1 MSGQHIIAVDT
12 YGAQRV
18 TDPRTGKTISAY
30 KLGYTSAV
38 TAVLLALYG
47 AKARDV
53 SPKQATYR
61 YLQIDGDVI
70 VRHGHILL
78 TLTPDEL
85 ARTEA
90 ITRQHH
96 RAAVYL
102 WRDGKWWALPD
113 STHAEYTEPGYR
125 VGPTFDPTG
134 FRPPSP
140 STGERESA
148 ITGITIERSQRDE
161 GGRVWWWLNGDTYP
175 HRELLKRHGARWSKK
190 RQAWYIVGAEL
201 PGAIRALVTTEVQ
214 TEAPREAESPLL
226 AIFGGRIVGKEC
238 ASNGD
243 TIMKGENGVFATRTT
258 WIDRDDHPETVWVFD
273 LPPHDRIGISL
284 PAIHEALKNA
294 RATFS
299 IYTRKWHFEGVDK
312 VSAMD
317 ALAADVPF
325 SDDDPCTV
333 EEAAHLL
340 GLPVKPVPIAEV
352 SPRLFMLD
360 QTVYA
365 RHELETLER
374 QPIPTGT
381 RGTVTRLYNHNAA
394 HGWSCDVLFE
404 GIGACWCFEREL
416 TDYPPVPGIRIQR
429 GAVVPPGAVLP
440 LTDAEVKRDLI
451 ESGRKPSIIEVSAFA
466 EIDEPDPEPPSVDPD
481 EEPAPAIR
489 IIKPVPMPTD
499 GTPLDTV
506 QSAIREVKTQPLVA
520 PAASL
525 TNGRIAQI
533 EQSFVGELTGSI
545 TGQVFCYGWA
555 VHDGV
560 CVYVNMAGPRVAV
573 EAIRAKLSKG
583 DQVTVVP
590 PDAPSVELMAGE
602 GNSGMYHPYLH
613 YLPEARFASLIL
625 VHDLAVTPNYGGKS
639 TTFIFRTSD
648 AQATAKL
655 KHHVT
660 QLVNVPVFDQWSAY
674 LYEAGQRAMLVRKC
688 RSAGGIDLLSVDL
701 DVDAWTR
708 LITGG
713 LEQKII
719 TLP

>member
-1 MSGQHIIAVDT
+1 MSGHIIAIDT

-18 TDPRTGKTISAY
+18 TDPHTGKTISAY

-47 AKARDV
+47 ENARDV
-53 SPKQATYR
+53 SPRQATYR
-61 YLQIDGDVI
+61 YVQIDGDVLI
-70 VRHGHILL
+70 RHGHILL

-85 ARTEA
+85 AHTEA

-102 WRDGKWWALPD
+102 WRDSKWWALPD
-113 STHAEYTEPGYR
+113 STHADYTEPGYR

-134 FRPPSP
+134 FRPPS
-140 STGERESA
+140 TGKRERA
-148 ITGITIERSQRDE
+148 VTGIIVERSQRE
-161 GGRVWWWLNGDTYP
+161 QGGQVWWWLNGDTYP

-190 RQAWYIVGAEL
+190 RQAWYWVGTEL
-201 PGAIRALVTTEVQ
+201 PDAIHALVTNETQ
-214 TEAPREAESPLL
+214 AETQCEERSSLL
-226 AIFGGRIVGKEC
+226 AIFGGRIVGKERV
-238 ASNGD
+238 SNGD
-243 TIMKGENGVFATRTT
+243 TIIKGENGVFATRTT
-258 WIDRDDHPETVWVFD
+258 CIDRHDHPETVWEFD

-284 PAIHEALKNA
+284 PAIHDVLKKA
-294 RATFS
+294 HVTFS

-317 ALAADVPF
+317 SLAADVPF

-352 SPRLFMLD
+352 SPRLFTLD

-394 HGWSCDVLFE
+394 HGWSCDVLFDH
-404 GIGACWCFEREL
+404 IGVCWCFEREL
-416 TDYPPVPGIRIQR
+416 TDYPPIPGIRIQR
-429 GAVVPPGAVLP
+429 GTVVPPGAVLP
-440 LTDAEVKRDLI
+440 PTDAEIKRDLI
-451 ESGRKPSIIEVSAFA
+451 ESGSKPSIIEVSAFA
-466 EIDEPDPEPPSVDPD
+466 ENDTELPSVAP
-481 EEPAPAIR
+481 ETETAPAIR
-489 IIKPVPMPTD
+489 IIKPVPLPD
-499 GTPLDTV
+499 NGQPLDAV
-506 QSAIREVKTQPLVA
+506 QTAIHEVKTQPLVA

-525 TNGRIAQI
+525 TSGRFVRID
-533 EQSFVGELTGSI
+533 QSYVGELTGSI
-545 TGQVFCYGWA
+545 TGQVFCYGYA

-560 CVYVNMAGPRVAV
+560 CVYVNMAGPRMGV

-583 DQVTVVP
+583 DIVSVVP
-590 PDAPSVELMAGE
+590 LDAPSVELTAGE

-625 VHDLAVTPNYGGKS
+625 VHDHAVTPNYGGKS

-655 KHHVT
+655 KYHVT
-660 QLVNVPVFDQWSAY
+660 QLVNIPVFDAWSAY
-674 LYEAGQRAMLVRKC
+674 LYEAGQRAMLVRKV

>member
-18 TDPRTGKTISAY
+18 TDPHTGKAVSAY

-38 TAVLLALYG
+38 TAVLLALYE

-61 YLQIDGDVI
+61 YIHINGDVI

-78 TLTPDEL
+78 TLTADEL
-85 ARTEA
+85 TRTEA

-113 STHAEYTEPGYR
+113 STHADYTEPGYR
-125 VGPTFDPTG
+125 SGPTFDPTG

-140 STGERESA
+140 STGERKSTV
-148 ITGITIERSQRDE
+148 TGITIERSQREE

-175 HRELLKRHGARWSKK
+175 HRELLKRLGARWGKK

-201 PGAIRALVTTEVQ
+201 PAAIRALVTSEEVE
-214 TEAPREAESPLL
+214 TPPEIASPLL
-226 AIFGGRIVGKEC
+226 AIFGGYIIGKER

-258 WIDRDDHPETVWVFD
+258 WIDRNDRPETVWEFEM
-273 LPPHDRIGISL
+273 PPHDRIGISL
-284 PAIHEALKNA
+284 PAIHDALKNA
-294 RATFS
+294 RAMFS

-312 VSAMD
+312 VSVMD
-317 ALAADVPF
+317 ALAADVRF
-325 SDDDPCTV
+325 SDEDPCTV

-340 GLPVKPVPIAEV
+340 GLPLKPAPAIEV
-352 SPRLFMLD
+352 SPRLFTLD

-381 RGTVTRLYNHNAA
+381 RGMVTRLYNRNAA

-404 GIGACWCFEREL
+404 NIGVCWCFEREL

-440 LTDAEVKRDLI
+440 PTDAEVKRDLI
-451 ESGRKPSIIEVSAFA
+451 ESGSKPSIAEVSAFT
-466 EIDEPDPEPPSVDPD
+466 ETDEVGAEPPSDALAD
-481 EEPAPAIR
+481 EAPPAIR
-489 IIKPVPMPTD
+489 IIKPPSMPTD
-499 GTPLDTV
+499 GTPLDAV
-506 QSAIREVKTQPLVA
+506 QTAIREVKTQPLVT

-525 TNGRIAQI
+525 TNGRIARI
-533 EQSFVGELTGSI
+533 DQSFVGELTGSI
-545 TGQVFCYGWA
+545 TGQVFCYGFA

-560 CVYVNMAGPRVAV
+560 CVFVNMAGPRMGV

-583 DQVTVVP
+583 DIVSVVP
-590 PDAPSVELMAGE
+590 LDAPATELTAGE

-625 VHDLAVTPNYGGKS
+625 VHDMAVTPNYGGKS

-648 AQATAKL
+648 AQAIAKL

-660 QLVNVPVFDQWSAY
+660 QLVNVPVFEGWSEY
-674 LYEAGQRAMLVRKC
+674 LYEAGQRAMLVRKT
-688 RSAGGIDLLSVDL
+688 RSAGGIDLISVDL
-701 DVDAWTR
+701 DADAWTR

-713 LEQKII
+713 LEQGVIS
-719 TLP
+719 LP

>member
-1 MSGQHIIAVDT
+1 MNAQHIIAVDT
-12 YGAQRV
+12 YGAQRI
-18 TDPRTGKTISAY
+18 TDSHTGKTVSAY

-102 WRDGKWWALPD
+102 WRDDKWWALPD
-113 STHAEYTEPGYR
+113 STHSDYTESGYR
-125 VGPTFDPTG
+125 VGPNFDPTG

-148 ITGITIERSQRDE
+148 VTGITVERSQRED

-190 RQAWYIVGAEL
+190 RQAWYWVGAEL
-201 PGAIRALVTTEVQ
+201 PAAIRVLVTSEVQ
-214 TEAPREAESPLL
+214 KEIPRETASPLL
-226 AIFGGRIVGKEC
+226 AIFGGRIVGKEW

-258 WIDRDDHPETVWVFD
+258 WIDRNDRPETVWEFE

-284 PAIHEALKNA
+284 PAIHDALKNA

-299 IYTRKWHFEGVDK
+299 IYTRKWHFEGLDK
-312 VSAMD
+312 VSMMD

-340 GLPVKPVPIAEV
+340 GLPLKPASITEA
-352 SPRLFMLD
+352 SPRMFTLD

-381 RGTVTRLYNHNAA
+381 RGTVTRLYNRNAA
-394 HGWSCDVLFE
+394 HGWSCDVLFD
-404 GIGACWCFEREL
+404 GIGVCWCFEREL

-429 GAVVPPGAVLP
+429 GAVVPP
-440 LTDAEVKRDLI
+440 TDAEVKRDLI
-451 ESGRKPSIIEVSAFA
+451 ESGSKPSIAEVSAFA
-466 EIDEPDPEPPSVDPD
+466 ESVELDAEPPSAALD
-481 EEPAPAIR
+481 EEFAPAIR
-489 IIKPVPMPTD
+489 IIKPAPMPDD
-499 GTPLDTV
+499 GQPLDAV
-506 QSAIREVKTQPLVA
+506 QNAIRETKAHQLVT

-525 TNGRIAQI
+525 TNGRIARI
-533 EQSFVGELTGSI
+533 DQSFVGELTGSI
-545 TGQVFCYGWA
+545 TGQVFCYGFA

-560 CVYVNMAGPRVAV
+560 CVFVNMAGPRMGV

-583 DQVTVVP
+583 DIVSVVP
-590 PDAPSVELMAGE
+590 LDAPATELTAGE

-625 VHDLAVTPNYGGKS
+625 VHDMAVTPNYGGKS

-648 AQATAKL
+648 AQAIAKL

-660 QLVNVPVFDQWSAY
+660 QLVNVPVFEGWSAY
-674 LYEAGQRAMLVRKC
+674 LYEAGQRAMLVRKT
-688 RSAGGIDLLSVDL
+688 RSAGGIDLISVDL
-701 DVDAWTR
+701 DADAWTR

-713 LEQKII
+713 LEQGVNS
-719 TLP
+719 LP

>member
-1 MSGQHIIAVDT
+1 MSGHIIAIDT

-18 TDPRTGKTISAY
+18 TDANTGKTISAY

-47 AKARDV
+47 ENARDV
-53 SPKQATYR
+53 SPRQATYR
-61 YLQIDGDVI
+61 YVQIDGDVL

-78 TLTPDEL
+78 TLTADEL

-113 STHAEYTEPGYR
+113 STHTEYTEPGYR
-125 VGPTFDPTG
+125 VGPNFNPTS

-148 ITGITIERSQRDE
+148 VTGITIERSQRE
-161 GGRVWWWLNGDTYP
+161 AGGQVWWWLNGDTYP

-190 RQAWYIVGAEL
+190 RQAWYWVGTEL
-201 PGAIRALVTTEVQ
+201 PDGIRALVTNETQAETQ
-214 TEAPREAESPLL
+214 REEGSPLL
-226 AIFGGRIVGKEC
+226 AIFGGHIIGKEQ

-243 TIMKGENGVFATRTT
+243 TIIKGETGVFATRTT
-258 WIDRDDHPETVWVFD
+258 WIDRNERPETVWEFD
-273 LPPHDRIGISL
+273 LPPHDRVGISL
-284 PAIHEALKNA
+284 PAIYDALKNA
-294 RATFS
+294 SATFS

-312 VSAMD
+312 VAAMD
-317 ALAADVPF
+317 SLAADAPF

-340 GLPVKPVPIAEV
+340 GLTVKPVPTTEV
-352 SPRLFMLD
+352 SPRLFTLD

-381 RGTVTRLYNHNAA
+381 RGTVTRLYNHNTA
-394 HGWSCDVLFE
+394 HGWSCDVLFDS
-404 GIGACWCFEREL
+404 IGVCWCFEREL

-429 GAVVPPGAVLP
+429 GAVVPPGAVP
-440 LTDAEVKRDLI
+440 PPTDAEIKRDLI
-451 ESGRKPSIIEVSAFA
+451 ESGRKPSIIKVSAFA
-466 EIDEPDPEPPSVDPD
+466 ETDELGAEPPSVAP
-481 EEPAPAIR
+481 EAEPAPAIR

-525 TNGRIAQI
+525 TSGRIARI

-545 TGQVFCYGWA
+545 TGQVFCYGYA

-560 CVYVNMAGPRVAV
+560 CVYINMAGPRMGV

-583 DQVTVVP
+583 DIVSVVP
-590 PDAPSVELMAGE
+590 LDAPSVELTAGE
-602 GNSGMYHPYLH
+602 GNSGMYQPYLH

-625 VHDLAVTPNYGGKS
+625 VHDLAITPNYGGKS

-660 QLVNVPVFDQWSAY
+660 QLVNVPVFDVWSSY

-701 DVDAWTR
+701 DVDVWTR

-713 LEQKII
+713 LEQNII
-719 TLP
+719 CLQ